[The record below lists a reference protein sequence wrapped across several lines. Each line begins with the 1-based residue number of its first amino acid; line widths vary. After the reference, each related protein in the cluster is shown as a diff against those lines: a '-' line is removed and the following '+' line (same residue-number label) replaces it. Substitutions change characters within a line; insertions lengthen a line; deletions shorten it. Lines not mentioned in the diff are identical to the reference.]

1 MWTED
6 GVVWSI
12 TSLAKQPTER
22 SNEINESRN
31 RVDLRLDLT
40 VTTLPTPTL
49 ALLPHA
55 HPAGFRRHFPSA
67 PVACRTGP
75 SDTDTSPQLLRAGQ
89 IFAKPS
95 SADFVLHQMLHLF
108 LICLVEKW
116 NALFYCL
123 KVQFDRHTSC
133 SRQASTVRITIG
145 ILKSA
150 NIDNLKGCLST
161 GIVFKQIHLVA
172 KLLNPLFVWFL
183 TGTCI

>member
-12 TSLAKQPTER
+12 TSLAKQPAER

-49 ALLPHA
+49 ALFPHA

-75 SDTDTSPQLLRAGQ
+75 SDRKLFAKYYAPQLLRAGQ

-95 SADFVLHQMLHLF
+95 SADFVLHQMLLLF

-123 KVQFDRHTSC
+123 KGQFDRHTGC
-133 SRQASTVRITIG
+133 SRLASTVRITIG

-150 NIDNLKGCLST
+150 NIDNLRILCS
-161 GIVFKQIHLVA
+161 FDS
-172 KLLNPLFVWFL
+172 
-183 TGTCI
+183 